1 MSFLIK
7 PTNIR
12 SGAVAPGIISFAE
25 KKDLAIADAES
36 RSSLSR
42 SENWSFNYD
51 VKSIK
56 DKQVKNRKRDDK
68 D

>member
-12 SGAVAPGIISFAE
+12 SGAVAPGIMSFAE
-25 KKDLAIADAES
+25 KKELAIADAES

-42 SENWSFNYD
+42 SKNWSFSHD

-56 DKQVKNRKRDDK
+56 DKQVKSRRQDDRD
-68 D
+68 